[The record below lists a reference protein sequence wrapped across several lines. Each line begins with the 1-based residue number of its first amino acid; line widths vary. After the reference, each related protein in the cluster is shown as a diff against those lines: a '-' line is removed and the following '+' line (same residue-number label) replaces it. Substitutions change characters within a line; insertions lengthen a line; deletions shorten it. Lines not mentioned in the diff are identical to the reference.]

1 MATIDKTISWKNLE
15 QHQQA
20 TATVT
25 LAEMFKSDP
34 SRATKYTI
42 STCGLH
48 LDFSKNFIS
57 DKTLKLLFELAKV
70 AHLPDQISALFAGKR
85 VNISENK
92 PALHTALRDSTKLEL
107 LVDGI
112 DIKPLIEG
120 GLTRIEIFSEKIRK
134 GAILGPTGKKIK
146 TVINIGI
153 GGSEIGPKMVNC
165 ALRCHKNNSPDIKFL
180 SNVDFDSLLC
190 ELDAVDIES
199 TVFIVSS
206 KSFETTETLEIARF
220 IQKWG
225 NNEFSRMGI
234 DKRKLPQCFYA
245 ITANKKRAS
254 QLNIPTKNIFE
265 IWDWVGGRYSVWS
278 SMGLSIALSLGYK
291 KFRDFLEGAYSMD
304 KHFISEDWRK
314 NLPVI
319 MSLITVWNRN
329 FRKFPSQAVLPYSD
343 MLAFLPAYLQQ
354 LTMESN
360 GKSINRAG
368 NQINYETAPI
378 VWGDRGTNFQHAFS
392 QHLHQS
398 STITPCDFIVAAN
411 PNRLNDTELADDAR
425 KIHNTM
431 LANCF
436 AQSKALM
443 EGRNLD
449 STRSQL
455 EKKGVAPHQLEH
467 TVPQH
472 VFPGNRP
479 SNTIIMDKIDPRT
492 LGSLIALYEHKTFCE
507 GIIWNINSF
516 DQWGVEF
523 GKILAR
529 DITSDLS
536 KHSSATDPDLLRDG
550 LTENIKKILK

>member
-1 MATIDKTISWKNLE
+1 MVTIDKTISWKNLE
-15 QHQQA
+15 KHQHE

-25 LAEMFKSDP
+25 LAEMFESDP
-34 SRATKYTI
+34 SRSTKYTI
-42 STCGLH
+42 SACGLH
-48 LDFSKNFIS
+48 LDFSKNFLY
-57 DKTLKLLFELAKV
+57 DKTLNLLFELAKA

-92 PALHTALRDSTKLEL
+92 PALHTALRDSTKSEL
-107 LVDGI
+107 LVDGV

-120 GLTRIEIFSEKIRK
+120 SLTRIEIFSEKIRK
-134 GAILGPTGKKIK
+134 GVILGPTGKKIK
-146 TVINIGI
+146 TIINIGI

-165 ALRCHKNNSPDIKFL
+165 ALRSHKNNSPNIKFL
-180 SNVDFDSLLC
+180 SNVDIDSLLG
-190 ELDAVDIES
+190 ELDLVDIES

-206 KSFETTETLEIARF
+206 KSFETIETMEIAKF

-225 NNEFSRMGI
+225 KNEFSRVGI
-234 DKRKLPQCFYA
+234 DQNKLPHCFYA
-245 ITANKKRAS
+245 ITSNTKRAS

-291 KFRDFLEGAYSMD
+291 KFRDFLEGAYVMD

-314 NLPVI
+314 NIPII

-329 FRKFPSQAVLPYSD
+329 FKKFSSQAILPYSD
-343 MLAFLPAYLQQ
+343 MLSFLPAYLQQ

-360 GKSINRAG
+360 GKSVNRAG
-368 NQINYETAPI
+368 HQINYETAPI
-378 VWGDRGTNFQHAFS
+378 MWGDRGTNFQHAFS

-398 STITPCDFIVAAN
+398 STITPCDFIIAAN
-411 PNRLNDTELADDAR
+411 PNKLNDTELEDDAR

-443 EGRNLD
+443 EGRNLN
-449 STRSQL
+449 STKSQSD
-455 EKKGVAPHQLEH
+455 KKMFAPNQLKH
-467 TVPQH
+467 IITQH

-479 SNTIIMDKIDPRT
+479 SNTIIMDKITPRT

-523 GKILAR
+523 GKSLAK
-529 DITSDLS
+529 DIANNLS
-536 KHSSATDPDLLRDG
+536 KSSSATDPSLLTDS
-550 LTENIKKILK
+550 LTENVKKLIE